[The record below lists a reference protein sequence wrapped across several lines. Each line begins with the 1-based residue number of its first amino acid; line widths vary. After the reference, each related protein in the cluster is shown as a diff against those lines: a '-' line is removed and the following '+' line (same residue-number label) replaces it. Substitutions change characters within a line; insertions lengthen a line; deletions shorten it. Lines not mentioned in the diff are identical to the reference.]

1 MKVEVDM
8 RRWSMVVASAALVV
22 GTVVGAGPAQ
32 AANAN
37 SFCRQITNEVR
48 QQLPDSLGHMNQ
60 EFNEIRNA
68 ACKSVH
74 K

>member
-1 MKVEVDM
+1 M
-8 RRWSMVVASAALVV
+8 RRWSVVVASATFAV

-32 AANAN
+32 AENAN
-37 SFCRQITNEVR
+37 SFCRQLTNELR
-48 QQLPDSLGHMNQ
+48 QQLHASGVHANQ

-68 ACKSVH
+68 ACKSLP

>member
-1 MKVEVDM
+1 M
-8 RRWSMVVASAALVV
+8 RRLSMFVASAALVV

-37 SFCRQITNEVR
+37 SFCRQITNELR
-48 QQLPDSLGHMNQ
+48 QQLHASGVHMNQ

-68 ACKSVH
+68 TCKSLP